1 MIAKHCPTLDSKHL
15 ANKKFKHLTMSHM
28 ALYSLFSCSNLSLSY
43 LLQQSYPSLLSSLR
57 GPCFTCSKVDFIFKV
72 KWFFRS
78 PWVVEVMCGLHSKVE
93 MELKSNLTCDY
104 KRALRSRSLPSPSL
118 SAFRGIMRQLRWRSE
133 WASKSRKH
141 AHASFLIFPC
151 NRCPFWLKGT
161 ILELQK
167 GKLFCGTLYTF

>member
-1 MIAKHCPTLDSKHL
+1 
-15 ANKKFKHLTMSHM
+15 MSHM

-104 KRALRSRSLPSPSL
+104 KRARRSRSLPSPSL
-118 SAFRGIMRQLRWRSE
+118 SAFRGDNEAITVTFRM
-133 WASKSRKH
+133 
-141 AHASFLIFPC
+141 SFKVTQARARFLPHLPF
-151 NRCPFWLKGT
+151 NRCPFWLKRT
-161 ILELQK
+161 ILDLNFKRASFLWHPLHLPGRVIRFER
-167 GKLFCGTLYTF
+167 FCEAF